1 MVRAR
6 QGSHAEASQRHH
18 MTGKCMKWL
27 KVEMFLIRLDKGYEA
42 KGMVFHDDSLLSTS
56 FKLFSTSFKGK
67 VKSLSVMRDATRT
80 RQEIHA
86 IEKRR
91 NKLYQSMGSETLKQ
105 GLDMNTYSE
114 EAKAPQNHPT
124 ALTPQTQRRATDT

>member
-27 KVEMFLIRLDKGYEA
+27 KVEMFLIRPDKGYEA

-56 FKLFSTSFKGK
+56 FKGK
-67 VKSLSVMRDATRT
+67 VKGLSVMRDANRT

-86 IEKRR
+86 IEKRE
-91 NKLYQSMGSETLKQ
+91 ETSSTKAW
-105 GLDMNTYSE
+105 G
-114 EAKAPQNHPT
+114 AKH
-124 ALTPQTQRRATDT
+124 